1 MGGRTVSLSKHT
13 VAEGKTGAVSFY
25 ARAMPVPES
34 PGRILVVRDRCQG
47 SLLAALLASLV
58 GCTEITPEGLDAIP
72 RADDPDLDAYDGVS
86 VDGARYP
93 FTAAV
98 GEIWG
103 RQSRYDTHFNV
114 DFTLTDGQFAVTPI
128 VVDGIDASVREPVG
142 ASAVLTAEL
151 YAAGA
156 NAFPF
161 ADYDFVATPD
171 VSPSIAGRHFF
182 INGRLGVDSD
192 LSGDVDA
199 DETHDVIDG
208 TIDFEGPLPGIS
220 LTFTLVLANGMIATG
235 RYGGLFE
242 FIQSSGPRQTQ

>member
-13 VAEGKTGAVSFY
+13 AGEGKTEADSFY
-25 ARAMPVPES
+25 AREMHVPES
-34 PGRILVVRDRCQG
+34 PGRMLLVRDKCRG
-47 SLLAALLASLV
+47 SLLAALLMSVA
-58 GCTEITPEGLDAIP
+58 GCTEITPAGIDAIP
-72 RADDPDLDAYDGVS
+72 RADDPDLDSDGVS
-86 VDGARYP
+86 VEGARYP

-103 RQSRYDTHFNV
+103 KQGRYDTHFNV

-128 VVDGIDASVREPVG
+128 VVDGIDASVREPVD

-156 NAFPF
+156 IAFPF
-161 ADYDFVATPD
+161 ADYDYVATPD

-208 TIDFEGPLPGIS
+208 AIDFEGPLPDIS

-242 FIQSSGPRQTQ
+242 FIQPSGPRQ